1 DGPFSGAA
9 LFCASDGA
17 AFCDEDGAWPVV
29 AFGSDFCAAP
39 ELWPVVDDDW
49 LHDELLSDFTLI
61 LPSNPRALT
70 VRVSM
75 RPFASK
81 PLLRWKLVTATRVL
95 VSNTPVTRPRRKP
108 SRMRT
113 V

>member
-1 DGPFSGAA
+1 AF
-9 LFCASDGA
+9 FCASDGA
-17 AFCDEDGAWPVV
+17 DFCDEDGAWPVV

-39 ELWPVVDDDW
+39 ELSPLLEDDW
-49 LHDELLSDFTLI
+49 LPDGDDVDDELRADFTLI

-95 VSNTPVTRPRRKP
+95 VSNTPGTRRSRTL